1 MNIVE
6 CSFYV
11 GHTNQGRNKAC
22 ESNVS
27 IGNIW
32 HESKDIS
39 WLTKKAWQTV
49 FVLQISFCKFISLVE
64 LQTYKIG
71 YKV

>member
-32 HESKDIS
+32 HESKDTY
-39 WLTKKAWQTV
+39 L
-49 FVLQISFCKFISLVE
+49 LVDKE
-64 LQTYKIG
+64 GMANCVCTAKLILPIHLLS
-71 YKV
+71 